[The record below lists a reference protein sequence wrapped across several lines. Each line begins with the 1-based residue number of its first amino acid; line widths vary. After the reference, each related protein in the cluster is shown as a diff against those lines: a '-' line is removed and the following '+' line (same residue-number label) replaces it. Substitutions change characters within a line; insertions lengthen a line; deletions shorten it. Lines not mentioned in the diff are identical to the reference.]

1 MMCHIL
7 QTVYLYII
15 YFPLTE
21 LEVELNIFVT
31 DACLVRNCSH
41 FCTKDPYGTAQCSCP
56 SNSKLGANQKDCV
69 GNLLLVTRVL
79 DNTYITLH

>member
-1 MMCHIL
+1 MMCHIW

-21 LEVELNIFVT
+21 LEVELIIFVT

-41 FCTKDPYGTAQCSCP
+41 FSAVLAIVNLVLTKKT
-56 SNSKLGANQKDCV
+56 V
-69 GNLLLVTRVL
+69 LVI
-79 DNTYITLH
+79 YY